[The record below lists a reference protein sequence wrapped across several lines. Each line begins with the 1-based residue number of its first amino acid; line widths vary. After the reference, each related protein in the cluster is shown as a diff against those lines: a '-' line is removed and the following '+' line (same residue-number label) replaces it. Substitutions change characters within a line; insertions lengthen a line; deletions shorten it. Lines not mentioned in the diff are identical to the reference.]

1 MPLVLLVALLV
12 LQGGYAPAVSSLAAL
27 ALCAFGLFSL
37 VDARRTGTKASLL
50 VILPAAIPLLYLV
63 SALFH
68 GVSYSG
74 LEAGGRWSLFAVGI
88 ILSATMAS
96 TRRQWLFQ
104 SVAWIGVVSS
114 ALGLVMADSAFQFL
128 GWSNAGRLQFLF
140 QYANTAGIWF
150 SVVAVLSWFSESCLL
165 RRLVYLPI
173 SCLLL
178 TQSGG
183 SLALSSIALVPMA
196 VMGFRRWG
204 AKALISLELQLV
216 CAIVI
221 FFACGASSVLGVLFA
236 GAFGVAACLLGR
248 RHNAASRKPSGD
260 HVLLAVLIAVLLVV
274 FGVGLL
280 IFLLVSGRLVQASQ
294 TMIERIVQIFDG
306 FGLVARSPLLGIGPD
321 GWRYAYRE
329 VQSAQYTANAIH
341 CGYLQIV
348 LDAGV
353 MPLVVFI
360 VVAGSAL
367 RGFCRAALFSSEG
380 QRPPGDKVGDSWCAW
395 GLFVS
400 ADLLLAHALI
410 DIDFQFGLVLVL
422 LALLLGEGLS
432 HVRFGEAFERP
443 LVASCLFLVA
453 LLGAVA
459 CWAGGAKASALARLA
474 EVGDS
479 RAISAVATDPLAA
492 GDVGLQ
498 TEILRAY
505 CDLGEPE
512 RATIFAELHEL
523 PRSGEQALIIGRCY
537 YALGDRDAAEG
548 VLLGGLEREPLYIEL
563 YEAVAQ
569 LFDTYG
575 ASEDALARYNGIAG
589 WADGLGDGGLAPLLY
604 NQREIPR
611 LH

>member
-204 AKALISLELQLV
+204 GEGTYLARAAARLCHRDLLCLWGIFGPWGAICRRLRCCGLSPWPSTQRGLSQAIGGSCPSRSPHRSAACCVRSLPPY
-216 CAIVI
+216 IP
-221 FFACGASSVLGVLFA
+221 ACLGEA
-236 GAFGVAACLLGR
+236 RTGVA
-248 RHNAASRKPSGD
+248 D
-260 HVLLAVLIAVLLVV
+260 
-274 FGVGLL
+274 
-280 IFLLVSGRLVQASQ
+280 
-294 TMIERIVQIFDG
+294 D
-306 FGLVARSPLLGIGPD
+306 D
-321 GWRYAYRE
+321 
-329 VQSAQYTANAIH
+329 
-341 CGYLQIV
+341 
-348 LDAGV
+348 
-353 MPLVVFI
+353 
-360 VVAGSAL
+360 
-367 RGFCRAALFSSEG
+367 
-380 QRPPGDKVGDSWCAW
+380 
-395 GLFVS
+395 
-400 ADLLLAHALI
+400 
-410 DIDFQFGLVLVL
+410 
-422 LALLLGEGLS
+422 
-432 HVRFGEAFERP
+432 
-443 LVASCLFLVA
+443 
-453 LLGAVA
+453 
-459 CWAGGAKASALARLA
+459 
-474 EVGDS
+474 
-479 RAISAVATDPLAA
+479 
-492 GDVGLQ
+492 
-498 TEILRAY
+498 
-505 CDLGEPE
+505 
-512 RATIFAELHEL
+512 
-523 PRSGEQALIIGRCY
+523 
-537 YALGDRDAAEG
+537 
-548 VLLGGLEREPLYIEL
+548 
-563 YEAVAQ
+563 
-569 LFDTYG
+569 
-575 ASEDALARYNGIAG
+575 
-589 WADGLGDGGLAPLLY
+589 
-604 NQREIPR
+604 
-611 LH
+611 